1 MPLLVSGEDD
11 GLTGTSSGEPK
22 PLQGKDD
29 GPSCAA
35 SCSDEL
41 AVAPLVADGL
51 LFAGACSNELAVA
64 PLVAHGLFSADACSD
79 ELAVAPLVA
88 DGLFSAGA
96 CSDELAVAPTV
107 ADGLFSAGACS
118 DELAVAQVKADGHF
132 FVGISPVL
140 PSFLM
145 GKADNSFL
153 VRTSTDESTSALEGD
168 EGGFDNSADPPEA
181 ALVFEKP
188 RSAELPTMALSV
200 VPGVCSLV
208 EEGENFSE
216 MGLGGEVSSPIPL
229 LAITPGGLPMSDELN
244 RDNQAVEC
252 VDTQDTSRWVK
263 YRLPG
268 FSKLVG
274 LPLCRHEK
282 LCIALLQKIERKTE
296 AAKVLNSKVTESRK
310 VVIYKDKGKRELR
323 NLQSSVNYDGR

>member
-1 MPLLVSGEDD
+1 MRR
-11 GLTGTSSGEPK
+11 
-22 PLQGKDD
+22 
-29 GPSCAA
+29 
-35 SCSDEL
+35 
-41 AVAPLVADGL
+41 
-51 LFAGACSNELAVA
+51 
-64 PLVAHGLFSADACSD
+64 
-79 ELAVAPLVA
+79 APLVA

-168 EGGFDNSADPPEA
+168 EGGFDNCADPPEA

-263 YRLPG
+263 NRLPG

-274 LPLCRHEK
+274 LPLYRHEK
-282 LCIALLQKIERKTE
+282 LCIALLQKIERETE
-296 AAKVLNSKVTESRK
+296 AAKVLNRKVTESRK